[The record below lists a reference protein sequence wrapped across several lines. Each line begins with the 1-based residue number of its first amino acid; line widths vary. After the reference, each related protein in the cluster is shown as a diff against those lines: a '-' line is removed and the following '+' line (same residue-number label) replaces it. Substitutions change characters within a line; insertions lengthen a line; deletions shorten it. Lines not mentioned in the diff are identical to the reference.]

1 MTAWRTL
8 ATYARSISERDQLP
22 VINGY
27 EILALT
33 AAASGNHKWLRLV
46 AAEALNGY
54 ESVHLPASV
63 DRKP

>member
-1 MTAWRTL
+1 MTAWWTL
-8 ATYARSISERDQLP
+8 ATYVRSISERDRLP
-22 VINGY
+22 AINGY
-27 EILALT
+27 EIPALT
-33 AAASGNHKWLRLV
+33 GVASGSHKWLRQV

>member
-8 ATYARSISERDQLP
+8 ATYVRSISERDRLSA
-22 VINGY
+22 INGY
-27 EILALT
+27 EIPALT
-33 AAASGNHKWLRLV
+33 GAATGGHKWLRLV

-54 ESVHLPASV
+54 ESIHLPASV

>member
-1 MTAWRTL
+1 MTAWWTL
-8 ATYARSISERDQLP
+8 ATYVRSISERDRLP
-22 VINGY
+22 AINGY
-27 EILALT
+27 EIPALT
-33 AAASGNHKWLRLV
+33 GAASGSHKWLRLV